1 MEKTI
6 RLFLELCKDSIQ
18 ERVPKD
24 VKEKYKEVDWDKMYT
39 LCKYNHVSAI
49 CYHTA
54 GQAADKNKNAELLE
68 TWKNESFGSGMV
80 ELVKLQSLQ
89 NVLKEAQNRGITL
102 LTFKGCV
109 LSDLYPQ
116 FTMRITSDS
125 DVYVPDTQREEAVQL
140 LLDCG
145 YEQDLEKSKDM
156 VPVFHKKK
164 HTIELHYC
172 LWEDYTGEKMDVL
185 EKCKLTDTASFVEL
199 TACGIDVVTLG
210 FTEHLIFQMFHIIK
224 HFVVQGVGF
233 RYFMDIT
240 LYINHYI
247 KELDLQRFW
256 NSMEEL
262 GYDKFCDVFFWCCN
276 QCLGMTEIVMEGRPI
291 ATQEEIQVL
300 LSEVI
305 QLEKSDQKDAY
316 QLLGIMTSYLTGT
329 RKAADKK
336 WKRKLQVLFPG
347 VKGLSDDYNY
357 AKICPLLL
365 PIAWVH
371 RAILFVFKYR
381 KRKENWYNTQEKISI
396 AEYRIALLEKLHL
409 SK

>member
-1 MEKTI
+1 MEKTTE
-6 RLFLELCKDSIQ
+6 LFLELCKDSIQ
-18 ERVPKD
+18 ERVPENI
-24 VKEKYKEVDWDKMYT
+24 KEKYKEVDWNEMHT

-54 GQAADKNKNAELLE
+54 GQAVDKSQCAELME
-68 TWKNESFGSGMV
+68 TWKNESFGSGML
-80 ELVKLQSLQ
+80 ELMKLQLLQ
-89 NVLKEAQNRGITL
+89 NVLKEAQNRGIML

-109 LSDLYPQ
+109 LSNLYPQ
-116 FTMRITSDS
+116 FTMRTTSDS
-125 DVYVPDTQREEAVQL
+125 DLYVSENQREEAVQL

-145 YEQDLEKSKDM
+145 YEQDMEKSKDM

-185 EKCKLTDTASFVEL
+185 ENCKLTDPASFIEL

-233 RYFMDIT
+233 RYFMDLT
-240 LYINHYI
+240 LYVNRYI
-247 KELDLQRFW
+247 KELDLKRFW
-256 NSMEEL
+256 NSMEQL
-262 GYDKFCDVFFWCCN
+262 GYDKFCEVFFWCCN
-276 QCLGMTEIVMEGRPI
+276 QYLDMTEVVMAGRQ
-291 ATQEEIQVL
+291 AVTQEEIQVL
-300 LSEVI
+300 LAEVI
-305 QLEKSDQKDAY
+305 QLEKCDQKDAY

-347 VKGLSDDYNY
+347 VKGLSDNYSY
-357 AKICPLLL
+357 AKKCPLLL
-365 PIAWVH
+365 PAAWVH
-371 RAILFVFKYR
+371 RGVLFTFKYR
-381 KRKENWYNTQEKISI
+381 KRKENWYNTQEKLSV